1 MNIYRCVKK
10 EMGKAVVD
18 TGLQK
23 MSTHRKNK
31 EDDEKEYV
39 LDPSPPRL
47 TLGKL
52 LYVLICE
59 FFVFIYHN

>member
-1 MNIYRCVKK
+1 MV
-10 EMGKAVVD
+10 KAVVD
-18 TGLQK
+18 TGLQR